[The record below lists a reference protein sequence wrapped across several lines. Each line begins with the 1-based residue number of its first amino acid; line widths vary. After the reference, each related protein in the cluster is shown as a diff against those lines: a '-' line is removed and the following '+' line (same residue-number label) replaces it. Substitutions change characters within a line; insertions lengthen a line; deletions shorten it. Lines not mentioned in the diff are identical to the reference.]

1 MRVGNG
7 DFSFGGSGGGEGAS
21 GRYYRADA
29 EDDLD
34 VEIRPARRRDAV
46 EAGLDY
52 WIDESDLARERR
64 RRAAIRDRRG
74 GGGGIPMDRLREEVA
89 APYKQNWI
97 GLLSVFVAALS
108 AIVTKFPELLQI
120 PIIPIPDL

>member
-1 MRVGNG
+1 VDGY
-7 DFSFGGSGGGEGAS
+7 DEYIA
-21 GRYYRADA
+21 
-29 EDDLD
+29 DLD

-52 WIDESDLARERR
+52 WIDESDLMRERQRRIALMDRR
-64 RRAAIRDRRG
+64 RRMRSPAATTTTLSSRGGTG
-74 GGGGIPMDRLREEVA
+74 GGGGMPMDRLREEVA

-97 GLLSVFVAALS
+97 GWMSAFVVALS